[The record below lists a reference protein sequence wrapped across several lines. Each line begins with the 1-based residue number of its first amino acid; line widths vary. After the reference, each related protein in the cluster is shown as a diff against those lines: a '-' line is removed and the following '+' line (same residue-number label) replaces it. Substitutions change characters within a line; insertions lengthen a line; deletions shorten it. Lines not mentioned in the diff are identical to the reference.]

1 MKGLVRKDLKLLAK
15 MDNKIFVIVLYA
27 FAISIAFF
35 GNADIYALQSTI
47 FFSLFLGMHLMM
59 TLTYDGMSAWKEYEM
74 TLPLSVKQIV
84 GSKYLSCLAVL
95 PVSLIGTIVI
105 YIIRWVV
112 YHAFP
117 VDFFRISII
126 LAVIMP
132 LLWCSLCLAL
142 AQWIGY
148 MNIQY
153 VRVLGMLLAL
163 YLLRGSK
170 SIDPASL
177 TSLLHHPVIIIILL
191 LGIVAL
197 SYILCV
203 IGYARKR

>member
-15 MDNKIFVIVLYA
+15 MDNKFFVIVLYA

-35 GNADIYALQSTI
+35 GNADIYALQSTL

-84 GSKYLSCLAVL
+84 GSKYLFCFTVL

-105 YIIRWVV
+105 YLSRWIV
-112 YHAFP
+112 YHAFSA
-117 VDFFRISII
+117 DLFRISIMF
-126 LAVIMP
+126 AVILP

-153 VRVLGMLLAL
+153 VRILGMLLAL
-163 YLLRGSK
+163 YMLRGSK
-170 SIDPASL
+170 SIDPAIL
-177 TSLLHHPVIIIILL
+177 TSVLHRPVIIIILL
-191 LGIVAL
+191 LGIVIL

>member
-1 MKGLVRKDLKLLAK
+1 
-15 MDNKIFVIVLYA
+15 
-27 FAISIAFF
+27 
-35 GNADIYALQSTI
+35 
-47 FFSLFLGMHLMM
+47 MM

-74 TLPLSVKQIV
+74 TLPLSVKRIV
-84 GSKYLSCLAVL
+84 GSKYLSCLTVL

-105 YIIRWVV
+105 YLSRWIV
-112 YHAFP
+112 YHTFSA
-117 VDFFRISII
+117 DLFRISIMF
-126 LAVIMP
+126 AVILP

-177 TSLLHHPVIIIILL
+177 KSVLHHPVIIIILL
-191 LGIVAL
+191 LGIVIL
-197 SYILCV
+197 SYILCI
-203 IGYARKR
+203 IGYAKKR

>member
-15 MDNKIFVIVLYA
+15 MDNRIFVIVLYA

-35 GNADIYALQSTI
+35 GNADIYSLQSTL

-74 TLPLSVKQIV
+74 TLPLSVKRIV
-84 GSKYLSCLAVL
+84 GSKYLSCLTVL

-105 YIIRWVV
+105 YLSRWIV
-112 YHAFP
+112 YHTFSA
-117 VDFFRISII
+117 DLFRISIMF
-126 LAVIMP
+126 AVILP

-153 VRVLGMLLAL
+153 VRILGMLLAL
-163 YLLRGSK
+163 YMLRGSK

-177 TSLLHHPVIIIILL
+177 KSVLHHPVIIIILL
-191 LGIVAL
+191 LGIVIL
-197 SYILCV
+197 SYILCI
-203 IGYARKR
+203 IGYAKKR